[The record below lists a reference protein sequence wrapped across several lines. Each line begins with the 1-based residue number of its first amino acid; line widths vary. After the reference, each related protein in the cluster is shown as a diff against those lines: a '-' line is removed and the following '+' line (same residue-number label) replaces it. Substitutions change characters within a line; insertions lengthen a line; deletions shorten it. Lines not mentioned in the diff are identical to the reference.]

1 MGEQTGIAWTDHTWS
16 PWHGCTKVSPGCQH
30 CYADALNHRWGHDN
44 WGPGKPRRIVKDWGK
59 PELYNRKARADGV
72 RRKIFPSMCDP
83 FDLEVPVRY
92 FADLINL
99 IERTE
104 SLDWLLLTKR
114 PEAVQSRLLEIG
126 RERLPEN
133 VWLGVSVENQIWAN
147 RRIPLLLSIPAT
159 VRFLS
164 LEPLLG
170 FIDLTGQSV
179 GSLWIDQ
186 DYADLDLS
194 GLGQIVANEGWPIHW
209 AIIGG
214 ESGPGARAMEP
225 EFVTSLLRQLARAQ
239 IKTFFKQT
247 GTVLAKTMKLKHS
260 KGEDPSEWPE
270 EWRVQE
276 FPA

>member
-1 MGEQTGIAWTDHTWS
+1 MGEETKIAWTDHTWS

-44 WGPGKPRRIVKDWGK
+44 WGPGKPRRIVKNWK
-59 PELYNRKARADGV
+59 IPELYNRKARAAGI

-83 FDLEVPVRY
+83 FDLEVPARY

-99 IERTE
+99 VERTE

-133 VWLGVSVENQIWAN
+133 VWLGVSVENQTWAD
-147 RRIPLLLSIPAT
+147 RRIPALLSIPAT

-170 FIDLTGQSV
+170 PVDLMLDAWWKPDGGV
-179 GSLWIDQ
+179 PDPSLDKRISEM
-186 DYADLDLS
+186 L
-194 GLGQIVANEGWPIHW
+194 HW

-214 ESGPGARAMEP
+214 ESGPGARVMES
-225 EFVTSLLRQLARAQ
+225 EFVSSLLGQLARTQ
-239 IKTFFKQT
+239 VKTFFKQT
-247 GTVLAKTMKLKHS
+247 GAVLAKIMKFKHP

-270 EWRVQE
+270 DWRVQE
-276 FPA
+276 FPQ